1 MKENNLLHQL
11 QSGFLRFHSTETA
24 LICLT
29 DQILLDMDND
39 RVTGLI
45 FIDYKKAF
53 ELIDHDILLLK
64 LEAYGVESKEL
75 MLLKQHLRGRK
86 QSVTINVAQS
96 DPQPITHGVPQ
107 GSVLGPH
114 LFTIFINDLLRS
126 IVQSVVDIYAD
137 DTTTSASASVSSPQ
151 EMTQK
156 LQGDINQV
164 VEWTNKN
171 RMILNAPKTKSLIVT
186 GKRLK
191 NKLSD
196 GNFNINYVNGGV
208 IEQVCVHKLL
218 GLKFDEQLNFN
229 EHIEDLCKKLSQRIG
244 VLNKIKRN
252 LPINERKLFYKALV
266 KPIML
271 YGSCV

>member
-1 MKENNLLHQL
+1 MTIRKH
-11 QSGFLRFHSTETA
+11 
-24 LICLT
+24 
-29 DQILLDMDND
+29 
-39 RVTGLI
+39 
-45 FIDYKKAF
+45 F

-86 QSVTINVAQS
+86 QSVTINVVQS

-107 GSVLGPH
+107 GSVLGSL

-137 DTTTSASASVSSPQ
+137 DTTISASASVSSPQ

-171 RMILNAPKTKSLIVT
+171 RMIPNAPKTKSLIVT

-244 VLNKIKRN
+244 VLHKIKRN